1 MARKK
6 VAPEEEIVNAAGEEV
21 IPESIPVDTVLSNE
35 ICTDT
40 ETSPSD
46 LPEGNLPAEESTEPS
61 ETLPA
66 MEAAE
71 AKPFGL
77 SAAEKTASQEKN
89 DTVEERAEEAEL
101 HEETSEFL
109 EAAED
114 LYSDLPASAP
124 QGSEADE
131 ADWGFEEPVTEEAAA
146 EPAEDECLAADNAE
160 TLDALEEKSE
170 RTLFYELDFNELD
183 RGLSEEERKEWNSIY
198 ASFRGR
204 SAITGTIIGVDLY
217 ARYLPRSEARM
228 LENKREL
235 CAVVV
240 PYRIPILIRES
251 EMWELGEE
259 RPDFVLRNMVGASI
273 DVIVTKVERTANR
286 AQASRRQA
294 SRSQRRFFAAR
305 EDLHAVGSRI
315 TCRMLAVGPRRCL
328 VDCYGYDLDMT
339 QKEIRYAAIPDLR
352 TKFHPGSEIDCIVKE
367 YHPRTGELIVSAK
380 ETEVNPFFGAEE
392 RHPVGSRR
400 FAMISGKY
408 GGGVFCNLPDGVT
421 CMCNYS
427 YQHEDA
433 DFMVGE
439 HVMLMVQRYDQ
450 EKLQMYGK
458 IMSKW

>member
-1 MARKK
+1 MKLFQKLVCMALT
-6 VAPEEEIVNAAGEEV
+6 ATATASLSICAFAADYTFDTAADTDYYPSTSYEDTYGTAYHYGSKNLV
-21 IPESIPVDTVLSNE
+21 DYQIPELPYGVLSTTQTGVME
-35 ICTDT
+35 KLR
-40 ETSPSD
+40 
-46 LPEGNLPAEESTEPS
+46 LP
-61 ETLPA
+61 
-66 MEAAE
+66 
-71 AKPFGL
+71 GL
-77 SAAEKTASQEKN
+77 QQTVGGSAS
-89 DTVEERAEEAEL
+89 
-101 HEETSEFL
+101 
-109 EAAED
+109 
-114 LYSDLPASAP
+114 
-124 QGSEADE
+124 G
-131 ADWGFEEPVTEEAAA
+131 
-146 EPAEDECLAADNAE
+146 
-160 TLDALEEKSE
+160 
-170 RTLFYELDFNELD
+170 
-183 RGLSEEERKEWNSIY
+183 IY
-198 ASFRGR
+198 
-204 SAITGTIIGVDLY
+204 GVD
-217 ARYLPRSEARM
+217 
-228 LENKREL
+228 
-235 CAVVV
+235 
-240 PYRIPILIRES
+240 
-251 EMWELGEE
+251 
-259 RPDFVLRNMVGASI
+259 
-273 DVIVTKVERTANR
+273 NR

-339 QKEIRYAAIPDLR
+339 QREIRYAAIPDLR
-352 TKFHPGSEIDCIVKE
+352 TEFHPGSEIDCIVKE

>member
-1 MARKK
+1 MKLFQKLVCMALT
-6 VAPEEEIVNAAGEEV
+6 ATATATASLSICAFAADYTFDTAADTDYYPSTSYEDTYGTAYHYGSKNLV
-21 IPESIPVDTVLSNE
+21 DYQIPELPYGVLSTTQTGVME
-35 ICTDT
+35 KLRIPGLQQTVGGSASGVYGVDSGVGIPAVT
-40 ETSPSD
+40 PVISPY
-46 LPEGNLPAEESTEPS
+46 
-61 ETLPA
+61 
-66 MEAAE
+66 
-71 AKPFGL
+71 
-77 SAAEKTASQEKN
+77 Q
-89 DTVEERAEEAEL
+89 
-101 HEETSEFL
+101 
-109 EAAED
+109 
-114 LYSDLPASAP
+114 
-124 QGSEADE
+124 
-131 ADWGFEEPVTEEAAA
+131 
-146 EPAEDECLAADNAE
+146 EPAYTSAKDM
-160 TLDALEEKSE
+160 
-170 RTLFYELDFNELD
+170 
-183 RGLSEEERKEWNSIY
+183 ERKDGSIGTLKIPSLDINMKVWEGETKESMKKGLGHY
-198 ASFRGR
+198 SST
-204 SAITGTIIGVDLY
+204 SAWDG
-217 ARYLPRSEARM
+217 
-228 LENKREL
+228 N
-235 CAVVV
+235 
-240 PYRIPILIRES
+240 
-251 EMWELGEE
+251 
-259 RPDFVLRNMVGASI
+259 
-273 DVIVTKVERTANR
+273 NR

-339 QKEIRYAAIPDLR
+339 QREIRYAAIPDLR
-352 TKFHPGSEIDCIVKE
+352 TEFHPGSEIDCIVKE

-439 HVMLMVQRYDQ
+439 RVMLMVQRYDQ